1 MVCSAIRP
9 GGGTVPRSDNGEGTS
24 AERERLAE
32 LAGEASAEG
41 AIAAA
46 QSAVAH
52 GAVATDLAPGGPV
65 VPTDLTAA
73 AFFDVDNTMMIG
85 ASIFHFARGLAA
97 RKYFSTADL
106 AGFAWQQVK
115 FRIGGRET
123 PDDIQ
128 ASREQALSFVAG
140 RSVAELI
147 RLGEEIYDELMADK
161 IWAGTRALAQMHL
174 DAGQRVWLV
183 TATPIELAA
192 IIARRLGLTGALG
205 TVAESVDGVYTGKL
219 VGDLLHGRAKAHAVR
234 ALAAREGL
242 DLKRCT
248 AYSDSQNDVPMLTAT
263 GTAVAVN
270 PDPGL
275 RDVARTR
282 GWEIRDFRTGRKA
295 ARIGVPSVLGAG
307 ALAGAVAAGM
317 AYRRRSG

>member
-1 MVCSAIRP
+1 VPLRSSRTPSAGRD
-9 GGGTVPRSDNGEGTS
+9 RS
-24 AERERLAE
+24 AE
-32 LAGEASAEG
+32 LAGEASAE
-41 AIAAA
+41 A
-46 QSAVAH
+46 AVAA
-52 GAVATDLAPGGPV
+52 GAGHDVHDRPLAA
-65 VPTDLTAA
+65 PTDLTAA
-73 AFFDVDNTMMIG
+73 AFFDVDNTMMMG

-97 RKYFSTADL
+97 RKYFSTSDL

-115 FRIGGRET
+115 FRIGGKET
-123 PDDIQ
+123 ADGIA

-147 RLGEEIYDELMADK
+147 ELGEEIYDELMADK

-183 TATPIELAA
+183 TATPVELAQ
-192 IIARRLGLTGALG
+192 IIARRLRLTGALG
-205 TVAESVDGVYTGKL
+205 TVAESVNGVYTGRL
-219 VGDLLHGRAKAHAVR
+219 VGEMLHGGAKAHAVR

-242 DLKRCT
+242 DLRRCT
-248 AYSDSQNDVPMLTAT
+248 AYSDSANDVPMLSVA

-270 PDPGL
+270 PDQHL
-275 RDVARTR
+275 REQARKR

-307 ALAGAVAAGM
+307 ALAGAVAAGL
-317 AYRRRSG
+317 AYRRRSL

>member
-1 MVCSAIRP
+1 
-9 GGGTVPRSDNGEGTS
+9 VPRRQGTQDRD
-24 AERERLAE
+24 ATGTERDRIAE
-32 LAGEASAEG
+32 LAGQASAEA
-41 AIAAA
+41 AIASAEAA
-46 QSAVAH
+46 LASGEVDHRQS
-52 GAVATDLAPGGPV
+52 LA
-65 VPTDLTAA
+65 VPTDLTAG
-73 AFFDVDNTMMIG
+73 AFFDVDNTMMVG

-115 FRIGGRET
+115 FRIAGRET
-123 PDDIQ
+123 QDGI
-128 ASREQALSFVAG
+128 AMSREQALSFVAG

-147 RLGEEIYDELMADK
+147 TLGEEIYDDLMADK
-161 IWAGTRALAQMHL
+161 IWSGTRALAQMHI

-183 TATPIELAA
+183 TATPVELAS

-205 TVAESVDGVYTGKL
+205 TVAESVNGVYTGRL
-219 VGDLLHGRAKAHAVR
+219 VGEMLHGKAKAHAVR

-242 DLKRCT
+242 DLRRCT
-248 AYSDSQNDVPMLTAT
+248 AYSDSANDVPMLSVV

-270 PDPGL
+270 PDQGL
-275 RDVARTR
+275 RETARKR

-307 ALAGAVAAGM
+307 ALAGAVAAGL
-317 AYRRRSG
+317 AYRRRER